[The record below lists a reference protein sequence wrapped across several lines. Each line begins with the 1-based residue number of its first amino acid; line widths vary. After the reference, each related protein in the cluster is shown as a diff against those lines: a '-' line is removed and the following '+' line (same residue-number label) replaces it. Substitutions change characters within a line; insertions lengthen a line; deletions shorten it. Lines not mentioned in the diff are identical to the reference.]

1 MVLTVICLTA
11 HHLCPYN
18 LCKRF
23 NSFLKTII
31 MAPKE
36 RITIADVAKAAGV
49 SPGTVSRVLNNRT
62 GVKISPKT
70 QEQVQRAAK
79 KLGYKPNLF
88 ASALRTQRTGV
99 IGAIVRDINDPFL
112 SLVARELQKAAH
124 AEGLELLLGHAEYD
138 RETADRQLN
147 VMRNWFDGLLIIG
160 DMLEQQA
167 AISNLD
173 QNETPSVALAN
184 GSTPHQGAKPLVS
197 IDDAYGTHLGLEY
210 LYSLGHRRIAFVG
223 NTDFAGIRK
232 RWETFQHFVH
242 ERSLFWADDYLGVSH
257 NSRAAAIECTE
268 HLLTLPTPPTA
279 IFCMSDLL
287 ALGAMSSAWR
297 MGWRVPETISILGFD
312 DVEEA
317 ATTYPALST
326 IRQPVKDMAS
336 QALQLLIKLIDG
348 SPLEHDQLPIVIK
361 PVLMARR
368 SCSPPLKQ

>member
-1 MVLTVICLTA
+1 M
-11 HHLCPYN
+11 
-18 LCKRF
+18 
-23 NSFLKTII
+23 S
-31 MAPKE
+31 PKE
-36 RITIADVAKAAGV
+36 RVTIADVAKAAGV
-49 SPGTVSRVLNNRT
+49 SSGTVSRVLNNRT
-62 GVKISPKT
+62 GVKISQKT
-70 QEQVQRAAK
+70 QEQVRRAVK
-79 KLGYKPNLF
+79 NLGYKPNLF

-124 AEGLELLLGHAEYD
+124 TEGLELLLGHAEYD

-160 DMLEQQA
+160 DMLGQQA

-184 GSTPHQGAKPLVS
+184 GTTTSQGSKPLVS
-197 IDDAYGTHLGLEY
+197 IDDAHGTRLGLDY

-223 NTDFAGIRK
+223 NIDFAGIRQ
-232 RWETFQHFVH
+232 RWETFQEFVD
-242 ERSLFWADDYLGVSH
+242 EKSLFWTDDYLQVSH
-257 NSRAAAIECTE
+257 NSRVAATDCTE
-268 HLLTLPTPPTA
+268 HLLTLPTSPTA

-317 ATTYPALST
+317 ATTFPALST
-326 IRQPVKDMAS
+326 IHQPVKEMAN

-348 SPLEHDQLPIVIK
+348 SSLEDVKLPIIIK
-361 PVLMARR
+361 PELIARR
-368 SCSPPLKQ
+368 SCSPPIAR